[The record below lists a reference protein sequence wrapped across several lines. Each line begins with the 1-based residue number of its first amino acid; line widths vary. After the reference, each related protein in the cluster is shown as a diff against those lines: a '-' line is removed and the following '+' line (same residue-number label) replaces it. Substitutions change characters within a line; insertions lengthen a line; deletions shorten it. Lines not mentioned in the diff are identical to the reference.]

1 MNFTKTGEYTGI
13 SKKLNNGDFNYY
25 LSYEIINMVDCVEEP
40 TNKYIITLSAV
51 SPSQAGKE
59 HLKSALNE
67 EDNINNLSEEQKAIL
82 LSEYGTQAILFD
94 NTGNNLKVLLKEV
107 KEQAKLI
114 NLMFGFY
121 MDKHLNRIGSTGWDF
136 IKGEF

>member
-13 SKKLNNGDFNYY
+13 SKKFNNGDFNYY

-40 TNKYIITLSAV
+40 TNKYIVTLSAV
-51 SPSQAGKE
+51 SPSQAGEK
-59 HLKSALNE
+59 ALNE
-67 EDNINNLSEEQKAIL
+67 EDEKLNLSEEQKAIL
-82 LSEYGTQAILFD
+82 LSEYGAKATLFN
-94 NTGNNLKVLLKEV
+94 NTGNNLNKLLKEI